1 MRDLNTA
8 VAENIRILSQVVLEI
23 CLKDNLQ
30 KSTDLNLS
38 HNQFYLLKILSNRD
52 KLGIS
57 EIANVLGISNA
68 AASKN
73 IENMQKEGLVIRS
86 VGEEDRRQQ
95 FVSIAKDGQCIITK
109 FNTVSSKK
117 QNAVLSKFSEN
128 EKGQFLGYLGKFIQG
143 LLSDQQKTDLI
154 CMQCDGNCGN
164 DCVISACSGTCS
176 FHSREGTK

>member
-1 MRDLNTA
+1 MRDQNTA

-23 CLKDNLQ
+23 CLKDTLQ
-30 KSTDLNLS
+30 QSTNLNLT

-52 KLGIS
+52 KLGVS

-73 IENMQKEGLVIRS
+73 IESMQKEGLVTRS
-86 VGEEDRRQQ
+86 VGKKDRRQQ
-95 FVSIAKDGQCIITK
+95 FVSIANNGQNIITK
-109 FNTVSSKK
+109 FNSISSNK

-128 EKGQFLGYLGKFIQG
+128 EKEQFLGYLGKFIQG
-143 LLSDQQKTDLI
+143 LLSDQQNTDLI
-154 CMQCDGNCGN
+154 CMQCDGNCGD

-176 FHSREGTK
+176 FHPRESK

>member
-1 MRDLNTA
+1 MRDQNTA
-8 VAENIRILSQVVLEI
+8 VVENIRILSQVVLEI

-57 EIANVLGISNA
+57 EIAHVLGISNA

-73 IENMQKEGLVIRS
+73 IENMQKDGLVTRA
-86 VGEEDRRQQ
+86 VGEKDRRQQ
-95 FVSIAKDGQCIITK
+95 FVSIAEEGQNIITK
-109 FNTVSSKK
+109 FNTISSKK
-117 QNAVLSKFSEN
+117 QNAVLSKFSDN
-128 EKGQFLGYLGKFIQG
+128 EKDQFLDYLGKFIQG
-143 LLSDQQKTDLI
+143 LLSDHQKTDLI
-154 CMQCDGNCGN
+154 CMQCDGNCGD

-176 FHSREGTK
+176 FHPREGI